1 MTEFVGT
8 TPNRFNMCSNL
19 YYNQDVRYPL
29 PITRYLRVARSHF
42 LLRKRDRTLY
52 LIANFY
58 CIYILLYIS
67 LLKLIL
73 GIAISG

>member
-1 MTEFVGT
+1 MLLQLKSVYLDRA
-8 TPNRFNMCSNL
+8 PNL
-19 YYNQDVRYPL
+19 D
-29 PITRYLRVARSHF
+29 LRS
-42 LLRKRDRTLY
+42 LIWERDRTLY

-67 LLKLIL
+67 LLELIL